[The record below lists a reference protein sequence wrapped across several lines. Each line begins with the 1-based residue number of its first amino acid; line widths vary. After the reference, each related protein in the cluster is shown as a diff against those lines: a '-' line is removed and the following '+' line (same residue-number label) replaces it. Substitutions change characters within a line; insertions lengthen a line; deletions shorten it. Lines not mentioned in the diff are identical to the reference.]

1 MVDVWTR
8 VKTYYGFRKP
18 YDFNVAI
25 PALLNLAFFLLL
37 ATKFISAL
45 NKNNGVRIYG
55 PVKKNFLTFP
65 SEMYYFYI
73 YIFIGLILLNVFIR
87 NRRLYWPL
95 FAWFII
101 EFCLGVWGRG
111 LSPFDARTEF
121 DDRYEYHALLQGVP
135 QPNFKAQQLDLVIAH
150 NALGQR
156 DAGNSTNDLRRNG
169 LLYVFGGSTTYDPY
183 VSQGETWVE
192 KLNVL
197 LGRPYRLFNFGVPG
211 YNTSEHVIQTA
222 FYADIDDV
230 YPLCAIYYIGWND
243 IRNAYVANLDAGYA
257 NFHTK
262 QLSVYLNT
270 RRAMHIA
277 TVSPVLKLAVK
288 GIAYLID
295 TIPFASP
302 ERDESEEG
310 KSNAPLMAIF
320 KRNVATITAIN
331 KSRDVKTIFVGQIL
345 NRQQIEDQSAN
356 KKRHAW
362 LPFLETSQLWTM
374 QSQFNELLKA
384 NAASI
389 GYTYIDADVDKFN
402 ASDFVDAGHFTAGG
416 AEKFASRIADD
427 VRRACP
433 SS

>member
-1 MVDVWTR
+1 
-8 VKTYYGFRKP
+8 
-18 YDFNVAI
+18 
-25 PALLNLAFFLLL
+25 
-37 ATKFISAL
+37 
-45 NKNNGVRIYG
+45 
-55 PVKKNFLTFP
+55 
-65 SEMYYFYI
+65 
-73 YIFIGLILLNVFIR
+73 
-87 NRRLYWPL
+87 
-95 FAWFII
+95 
-101 EFCLGVWGRG
+101 
-111 LSPFDARTEF
+111 
-121 DDRYEYHALLQGVP
+121 
-135 QPNFKAQQLDLVIAH
+135 
-150 NALGQR
+150 
-156 DAGNSTNDLRRNG
+156 
-169 LLYVFGGSTTYDPY
+169 
-183 VSQGETWVE
+183 
-192 KLNVL
+192 
-197 LGRPYRLFNFGVPG
+197 
-211 YNTSEHVIQTA
+211 
-222 FYADIDDV
+222 
-230 YPLCAIYYIGWND
+230 
-243 IRNAYVANLDAGYA
+243 
-257 NFHTK
+257 
-262 QLSVYLNT
+262 
-270 RRAMHIA
+270 MHIA

-362 LPFLETSQLWTM
+362 LPFLETSQLWTV
-374 QSQFNELLKA
+374 QSQFNELLRA